1 MKSIIKLTFLAVVVT
16 VIATNAALADNQP
29 MQLQLAQQRAQDART
44 TSVAAYAGN
53 RGIGSSVQGMRGDV
67 RLEQRINA
75 HGEIFAVYATVK

>member
-1 MKSIIKLTFLAVVVT
+1 MKSIIKLTFLAAAVT

-53 RGIGSSVQGMRGDV
+53 RGIGSSVQDMRGDV

-75 HGEIFAVYATVK
+75 HGEIFAVYAAVK